1 MDRLESEANVRR
13 DSEEI
18 AAAAAAAAAGAG
30 GVEKVEMLAAGK
42 AVRLGST
49 EGMIGRES
57 RRH

>member
-18 AAAAAAAAAGAG
+18 AAAAAAGAG